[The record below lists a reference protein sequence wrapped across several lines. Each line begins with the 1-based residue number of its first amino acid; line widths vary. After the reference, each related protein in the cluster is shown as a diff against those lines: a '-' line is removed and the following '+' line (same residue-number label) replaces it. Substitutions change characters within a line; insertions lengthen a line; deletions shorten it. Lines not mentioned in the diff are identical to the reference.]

1 MPSINIQL
9 PAMEADQSI
18 EIEVK
23 INGKKKNY
31 HYRIEIFAW
40 SECAPPS
47 NRAEC
52 LREMIKNY
60 DQNWQIVQ
68 IGGPTDEYIPL
79 MFKLVAN

>member
-40 SECAPPS
+40 SDCAQPS
-47 NRAEC
+47 SRAEC
-52 LREMIKNY
+52 LREMIQNY